1 MSDTPDN
8 IPWHPAFYA
17 ATELEF
23 KDDIERLEIQSE
35 YQLSKEPLRID
46 VLLLKD
52 GDGFKTK
59 NEIGHIMR
67 KYNVIE
73 YKSPS
78 DSLTIDDF
86 YKTIGYAF
94 IYKGLGA
101 TVDEVPL
108 EELTVSLFRESHPR
122 ELFKKLEKSGHGIEN
137 KYPGIYYVSGCEVP
151 VQIVVTKELDKEHSS
166 LRVLSDDVS
175 KDDVVRFLNESR
187 NAVTPGDRNNI
198 DAVLQ
203 ASVTAN
209 FDLYEEVRKEAIMC
223 QALEDLM
230 KDVIDER
237 VSERVNEQV
246 DVTTVEHIKSLMK
259 SLKIGVEQAM
269 DMLDIPMAKRSAI
282 GKKII

>member
-23 KDDIERLEIQSE
+23 KDDIESLEIQSE

-46 VLLLKD
+46 VLLLKA

-59 NEIGHIMR
+59 NKIGHIMR

-94 IYKGLGA
+94 IYKGLGT
-101 TVDEVPL
+101 TVDAVPL
-108 EELTVSLFRESHPR
+108 SELTVSLFRESKPR
-122 ELFKKLEKSGHGIEN
+122 ELIKKLGNSGHGIEK
-137 KYPGIYYVSGCEVP
+137 KYPGIYYVSGCEIP
-151 VQIVVTKELDKEHSS
+151 VQIVVTKELDIEHSS

-175 KDDVVRFLNESR
+175 KDDIVRFLNDSK
-187 NAVTPGDRNNI
+187 NAATPGEKNNI

-209 FDLYEEVRKEAIMC
+209 YDLYEEVRKENIMC

-237 VSERVNEQV
+237 INENV
-246 DVTTVEHIKSLMK
+246 DNTTVEHIKNLMD
-259 SLKIGVEQAM
+259 SLKITVDQAM
-269 DMLDIPMAKRSAI
+269 DALKIPAADRTS
-282 GKKII
+282 IIARMK

>member
-46 VLLLKD
+46 VLLLKAS
-52 GDGFKTK
+52 DGFKTK
-59 NEIGHIMR
+59 NKIGHIMR

-94 IYKGLGA
+94 IYKGLGN

-108 EELTVSLFRESHPR
+108 SELTVSLFRESKPR
-122 ELFKKLEKSGHGIEN
+122 ELIKKLGNSGHGIEE
-137 KYPGIYYVSGCEVP
+137 KYPGIYYVSGCEIP
-151 VQIVVTKELDKEHSS
+151 VQIVVTKELDIEHSS

-187 NAVTPGDRNNI
+187 NAVTPGEKNNI
-198 DAVLQ
+198 DAILQ

-237 VSERVNEQV
+237 IDDNTIDLVKN
-246 DVTTVEHIKSLMK
+246 LME
-259 SLKIGVEQAM
+259 SLKISMDQAM
-269 DMLDIPMAKRSAI
+269 DMLKIPVAKRSAI
-282 GKKII
+282 GKKIV